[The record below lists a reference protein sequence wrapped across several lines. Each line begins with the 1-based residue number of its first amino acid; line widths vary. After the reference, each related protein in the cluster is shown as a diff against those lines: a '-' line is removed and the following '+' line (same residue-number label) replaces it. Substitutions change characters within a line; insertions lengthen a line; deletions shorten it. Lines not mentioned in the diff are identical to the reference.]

1 MKKENRKI
9 EHIYKPSHYRDEDG
23 MGDATHTVNY
33 STFEFKYL
41 LRTPFD
47 DVLIDF
53 QKTKDNSKSNLS
65 DKMFDKIWNEILE
78 RRLPVKRMW
87 KIETEEESKVD
98 VGNLIEIDGGI
109 TFDGTPS
116 VKILDVLSYLRFQ

>member
-1 MKKENRKI
+1 MNKSKYKI
-9 EHIYKPSHYRDEDG
+9 EHIYKPSHRRDEDG
-23 MGDATHTVNY
+23 MGDASHKINY

-47 DVLIDF
+47 DVLISF

-78 RRLPVKRMW
+78 RRLPAKRMW
-87 KIETEEESKVD
+87 EIETEEESKVD
-98 VGNLIEIDGGI
+98 VGDLMEIDGEI
-109 TFDGTPS
+109 TYDATPS
-116 VKILDVLSYLRFQ
+116 VKILDVLSYLRF